1 MTGLSSLLTQFRER
15 RPHTAARTPDS
26 ARVSAGKSV
35 FLWTLG
41 AFMVVGLTACGGTPK
56 KDLALEQ
63 VRTQLDELK
72 ANEELAAYAPLAL
85 GEAER
90 ALRQA
95 ETATGDDTYRIH
107 LIYMADRRIQIAR
120 AVAQRAQM
128 EEEYRRLGEERNA
141 MLVKASQLEAERARL
156 EAEQARMISQA
167 TAEDAQRA
175 REEAMAAQQREAE
188 SARNAVQAIEEA
200 EQAKALAASSATAAQ
215 LARREADLAL
225 EQADSLRR
233 QLENLQLR
241 QTESGVVVTLGD
253 VLFETGET
261 QLREEGMASLVEVV
275 DLLQSEPDKNIRI
288 EGHTDSTGEAA
299 TNLEISERRANA
311 VFDALVS
318 LGVDAERVTAAG
330 MGEDFPIASNETE
343 EGRRQNRRV
352 DVILLDE

>member
-1 MTGLSSLLTQFRER
+1 MPALILVLF
-15 RPHTAARTPDS
+15 TAALLS
-26 ARVSAGKSV
+26 ACS
-35 FLWTLG
+35 
-41 AFMVVGLTACGGTPK
+41 TAPK

-72 ANEELAAYAPLAL
+72 SNEELAGYAPLAL

-95 ETATGDDTYRIH
+95 ETSTGNNTQRIH

-120 AVAQRAQM
+120 AVAQREQLAQ
-128 EEEYRRLGEERNA
+128 EYNRLQDERSD
-141 MLVKASQLEAERARL
+141 MLVRASHLEAERARF

-175 REEAMAAQQREAE
+175 REEAEQAQQREAE
-188 SARNAVQAIEEA
+188 SARTASQAREEA
-200 EQAKALAASSATAAQ
+200 EQAKALAASSATAAD

-225 EQADSLRR
+225 EQADTLRR

-253 VLFETGET
+253 VLFESGQTE
-261 QLREEGMASLVEVV
+261 LRDEAMASLVEVV

-288 EGHTDSTGEAA
+288 EGHTDSVGEAE
-299 TNLEISERRANA
+299 TNLEISQKRADA
-311 VFDALVS
+311 VFNALVS
-318 LGVDAERVTAAG
+318 LGVDAARVTAAG

-343 EGRRQNRRV
+343 DGRQQNRRV
-352 DVILLDE
+352 DVILLDD